1 MASEKK
7 STNTPK
13 HTGKSNPK
21 STAKNSTAKEQIAKE
36 QVAKKQ
42 IAEDETTQ
50 DAMVENFTTK
60 YFSSSSEKST
70 SSFVTDEHSNS
81 TAENSTYRSRANKK
95 TPIHSRYIRYPI
107 DHLLDMAIALKE
119 ITYNDADADENLGV
133 KILLGLISEQI
144 YSSAVFLESLNL
156 DVPAYKLE
164 MREDIEA

>member
-1 MASEKK
+1 MAKNGN

-13 HTGKSNPK
+13 YTEKSISK
-21 STAKNSTAKEQIAKE
+21 STAKSSTAKE

-42 IAEDETTQ
+42 IAENETTQ

-70 SSFVTDEHSNS
+70 SSFVTDDHSNS
-81 TAENSTYRSRANKK
+81 TAENSTNQSRTNKK
-95 TPIHSRYIRYPI
+95 FPIHSLYIRYPI

-119 ITYNDADADENLGV
+119 ITYSDADADENLGV

-144 YSSAVFLESLNL
+144 YTSAVFLESLDL
-156 DVPAYKLE
+156 EIPGYKLE
-164 MREDIEA
+164 MREEVKL